1 LKKEKVALVR
11 YKEPIESVKEAV
23 RLGEGLKGLPPR
35 AKVFIKP
42 NIVVWPWAGRFP
54 KWGVI
59 TTSRIVEDM
68 VRLLKDS
75 GAREIIIGEGL
86 VTWRPGDDQ
95 APEQAFASLGYYEME
110 RRYGVKVLNLHK
122 RPFQKVNLGK
132 VSLLFNHD
140 LLESDFLVNLPVLK
154 THCQTV
160 VSLGMK
166 NLKGTLDI
174 SSRKKCHNPQ
184 TGVNLDEYVSLLGN
198 KLPPSLTLIDGI
210 YSLER
215 GPGFGGRAYRSDL
228 LIASANLVAADF
240 VGALLLGHDPSKV
253 PHLAMAAQYQNLPPD
268 SSWIDVVGESLGLA
282 RRYHPWEYPYAE
294 DGTLPLSFIKKEI
307 QGISYPKY
315 DQSLCTYCFLLDG
328 FIQVAIRDAW
338 KGKPFDQIEILT
350 GKIRRPS
357 PGYQKTVLLGQC
369 MCRFNHDHPNIQ
381 VEIPIKGCPPTLK
394 NIIHGLCQAGIEVKG
409 GLLDGLEKGTGPST
423 SRYEGHP
430 EFSENFFQLS
440 SGN

>member
-11 YKEPIESVKEAV
+11 YKDPLESVREAV
-23 RLGEGLKGLPPR
+23 ALCEGLKGLPPR

-42 NIVVWPWAGRFP
+42 NIVVWPWAGQFP

-95 APEQAFASLGYYEME
+95 TPEQAFAS
-110 RRYGVKVLNLHK
+110 
-122 RPFQKVNLGK
+122 
-132 VSLLFNHD
+132 
-140 LLESDFLVNLPVLK
+140 
-154 THCQTV
+154 
-160 VSLGMK
+160 
-166 NLKGTLDI
+166 
-174 SSRKKCHNPQ
+174 
-184 TGVNLDEYVSLLGN
+184 LGN

-228 LIASANLVAADF
+228 LVASANLVAADF

-268 SSWIDVVGESLGLA
+268 SSWIDIVGESLGSA

-328 FIQVAIRDAW
+328 FIQAAIREAW

-381 VEIPIKGCPPTLK
+381 MEIPIKGCPPTLK
-394 NIIHGLCQAGIEVKG
+394 NIIQGFGKAGLEVKG

-430 EFSENFFQLS
+430 EFSENFFQVS
-440 SGN
+440 SGNY